1 MQGKSGAIGYKASSS
16 FVSAL
21 QPLAALD
28 FPTPIAAGDA
38 LLQFD
43 IVVTQLWFNSTEE
56 VRTHVQQLTVCSL
69 QLAVTKLT
77 FNLLSS
83 SAVCGIAIRHM

>member
-1 MQGKSGAIGYKASSS
+1 MLYVTCAIQGKSGAIGYKASSS

-28 FPTPIAAGDA
+28 FATPIAAGDA

-56 VRTHVQQLTVCSL
+56 V
-69 QLAVTKLT
+69 
-77 FNLLSS
+77 
-83 SAVCGIAIRHM
+83 